1 MTHWTFWISYM
12 ASYSLFSV
20 LFFLKIIF
28 LKTAGSYLFWFYFL
42 PLSLIPFVFFNN
54 LLVSISI
61 CHWNLNNITTHN
73 FALSCIFYRSM
84 QETSQ
89 IWHNLPVCNIFWL
102 RYSIWQW
109 YLKNSWHKNKTT
121 DMQIE
126 NTIEKLQAKTRAHGT
141 LSVAVSRSPVYS

>member
-1 MTHWTFWISYM
+1 MNILDFIYGIILLIFCLIFSKDNISKNSRQLL
-12 ASYSLFSV
+12 ALILLSSV
-20 LFFLKIIF
+20 I
-28 LKTAGSYLFWFYFL
+28 
-42 PLSLIPFVFFNN
+42 SLIPFVFFNN

-61 CHWNLNNITTHN
+61 CHWNLHNITTHN

>member
-1 MTHWTFWISYM
+1 MNILDFIYGIILLIFCLIFSKDISKNSRQLL
-12 ASYSLFSV
+12 ALILLSSA
-20 LFFLKIIF
+20 I
-28 LKTAGSYLFWFYFL
+28 
-42 PLSLIPFVFFNN
+42 SLIPFVFFNN

-61 CHWNLNNITTHN
+61 CHWNLHNITTHN

>member
-1 MTHWTFWISYM
+1 MNILDFIYGIILLIFCLIFSKDNISKN
-12 ASYSLFSV
+12 SRQLLV
-20 LFFLKIIF
+20 LILLSSAI
-28 LKTAGSYLFWFYFL
+28 
-42 PLSLIPFVFFNN
+42 SLIPFVFFNN

-61 CHWNLNNITTHN
+61 CHWNLHNITTHN

-109 YLKNSWHKNKTT
+109 CLKNSWHKNKTT